1 MSDTGGG
8 RCRLVA
14 EWVGGW
20 RTVLTSVG
28 VGWLLGWGG
37 GEGAGTQCVGVLSA
51 SAPNKDDPDTRVSA
65 ASSPFASLVWYGSP
79 LPPLVPLPHAV
90 VPLSGHR
97 ASAEALVAAFHE
109 AYPDRVSTWVVDL
122 FTDIAGPPFGRL
134 PSQYA
139 FLAARPPLW
148 RAVWEYGRFPPTR
161 AATEAFTTAVSGG
174 AVTDAIRAYAPDLIL
189 SVHPLCQTLVL
200 HALERLEPRRR
211 RGRLPRPP
219 FVTVVTDLGGA
230 HPTWFDPAV
239 DRLFVPSD
247 AVAAIAARCGVSAVK
262 TRQLGLPVRSPF
274 WGPPAAN
281 GGPAAG
287 PAVDGAP
294 AAAPGAGVSALG
306 AGVGGGTTANGNG
319 TTVAPPRPP
328 VRRAVSDTYY
338 ALDGPGKQSAQPLLA
353 SPAKRVTRLALGLH
367 PDVPTVLVVG
377 GGDGVGGLAAIVPAL
392 TAALGASSA
401 AAATDGAAPVAQVLV
416 VCGKNEAVRR
426 RVAAAPAVPRVSL
439 TVTGFVTNMADWMGA
454 ADCLVTKAGP
464 GTIAEALICGL
475 PMVLSAYLPGQ
486 EAPNVPFVVEGGV
499 GVYRRRPREIAA
511 IVAGWFAD
519 PTKLECMSARA
530 LALGRANASRDI
542 ARSIGEMIPW

>member
-1 MSDTGGG
+1 M
-8 RCRLVA
+8 
-14 EWVGGW
+14 
-20 RTVLTSVG
+20 
-28 VGWLLGWGG
+28 
-37 GEGAGTQCVGVLSA
+37 
-51 SAPNKDDPDTRVSA
+51 
-65 ASSPFASLVWYGSP
+65 
-79 LPPLVPLPHAV
+79 
-90 VPLSGHR
+90 PLSGHR

-109 AYPDRVSTWVVDL
+109 AYPDHVSTWVVDL
-122 FTDIAGPPFGRL
+122 FTDIAGPPFGSL

-148 RAVWEYGRFPPTR
+148 RAAWEYGRFPPTR
-161 AATEAFTTAVSGG
+161 AATEAFATAVSGG
-174 AVTDAIRAYAPDLIL
+174 AVTGAIRAYAPDLIL

-247 AVAAIAARCGVSAVK
+247 AVAAIAARCGVPAAK

-274 WGPPAAN
+274 WPPRAAN
-281 GGPAAG
+281 
-287 PAVDGAP
+287 GAP
-294 AAAPGAGVSALG
+294 AAAPATGVLATSADAGV
-306 AGVGGGTTANGNG
+306 TAASGNG
-319 TTVAPPRPP
+319 AAVASPRPP
-328 VRRAVSDTYY
+328 VQRAVSDTYY
-338 ALDGPGKQSAQPLLA
+338 ALDGPGTQRAQPLVA
-353 SPAKRVTRLALGLH
+353 SPAKRATRRALGLH

-377 GGDGVGGLAAIVPAL
+377 GGDGIGGLAAIVPAL
-392 TAALGASSA
+392 TAALGASA
-401 AAATDGAAPVAQVLV
+401 AAAAWDGAAPVAQVVV

-426 RVAAAPAVPRVSL
+426 RVAAAPPVPRVSL

-486 EAPNVPFVVEGGV
+486 EAPNVPYVVKGGV

-511 IVAGWFAD
+511 VVAGWFAD
-519 PTKLECMSARA
+519 PPKLERMSARA
-530 LALGRANASRDI
+530 RALGRADASRDI
-542 ARSIGEMIPW
+542 AQSIGEMIPW

>member
-1 MSDTGGG
+1 M
-8 RCRLVA
+8 
-14 EWVGGW
+14 GW
-20 RTVLTSVG
+20 RMEDGTHLCRSG
-28 VGWLLGWGG
+28 VVAWVGG

>member
-1 MSDTGGG
+1 MVLMSDTGG
-8 RCRLVA
+8 
-14 EWVGGW
+14 
-20 RTVLTSVG
+20 
-28 VGWLLGWGG
+28 
-37 GEGAGTQCVGVLSA
+37 
-51 SAPNKDDPDTRVSA
+51 
-65 ASSPFASLVWYGSP
+65 
-79 LPPLVPLPHAV
+79 
-90 VPLSGHR
+90 GHR
-97 ASAEALVAAFHE
+97 ASAEALIAALHE
-109 AYPDRVSTWVVDL
+109 AYPDRLSTWVVDL

-148 RAVWEYGRFPPTR
+148 RAAWEYGRFPPTR

-211 RGRLPRPP
+211 RAQLPRPP

-230 HPTWFDPAV
+230 HPTWFDPNV

-247 AVAAIAARCGVSAVK
+247 AVAAIAARCGVPAAK
-262 TRQLGLPVRSPF
+262 TRLFGLPVRSPF
-274 WGPPAAN
+274 WGPLATSGTAAAVSPAN
-281 GGPAAG
+281 GAPIADADAGAA
-287 PAVDGAP
+287 
-294 AAAPGAGVSALG
+294 SAS
-306 AGVGGGTTANGNG
+306 GNG
-319 TTVAPPRPP
+319 AAVAPPRPP

-338 ALDGPGKQSAQPLLA
+338 ALEGPGKSPARSLTA
-353 SPAKRVTRLALGLH
+353 SPAKRATRRALGLH

-392 TAALGASSA
+392 TTALGASSLSLATA
-401 AAATDGAAPVAQVLV
+401 AEDGSAPIAQVVV
-416 VCGKNEAVRR
+416 VCGKNEAVRQ
-426 RVAAAPAVPRVSL
+426 RVAAAPHVPRVAL
-439 TVTGFVTNMADWMGA
+439 TVTGFVTNMADWMRA

-499 GVYRRRPREIAA
+499 GVFRRRPREIAKV
-511 IVAGWFAD
+511 VAGWFAD
-519 PTKLECMSARA
+519 PQRLEHMSARA
-530 LALGRANASRDI
+530 RALGRADASRNI

>member
-1 MSDTGGG
+1 MSDTGG
-8 RCRLVA
+8 
-14 EWVGGW
+14 
-20 RTVLTSVG
+20 
-28 VGWLLGWGG
+28 
-37 GEGAGTQCVGVLSA
+37 
-51 SAPNKDDPDTRVSA
+51 
-65 ASSPFASLVWYGSP
+65 
-79 LPPLVPLPHAV
+79 
-90 VPLSGHR
+90 GHR